1 MALFNRSLLAVS
13 ALALLSAASIQ
24 IVSASPEQGAD
35 DLRSAPS
42 FSSIGN
48 SDRRSV
54 ALFTEAAKVIQHP
67 RCLNCHPVNRSP
79 TQGDDMHPHQPPM
92 FAGESG
98 HGMPGLAC
106 STCHGTQNVD
116 TFSAGIKSIPGD
128 PHWALAPASMSWQG
142 KSASEICAQIKDP
155 KRNGDR
161 TLDQLHKH
169 MADDHLVGWAWRPG
183 AGREPAPGTQK
194 IFGELIKAWIET
206 GARCPA

>member
-1 MALFNRSLLAVS
+1 MARFNRSLVALS
-13 ALALLSAASIQ
+13 ALSLLSAASIQ
-24 IVSASPEQGAD
+24 IVGASPEQASDG
-35 DLRSAPS
+35 LRSVSS
-42 FSSIGN
+42 FSSIGSN
-48 SDRRSV
+48 DRRSV

-67 RCLNCHPVNRSP
+67 RCMNCHPVNRSP
-79 TQGDDMHPHQPPM
+79 TQGDDMRPHQPPM

-106 STCHGTQNVD
+106 STCHGAQNVD

-194 IFGELIKAWIET
+194 IFGELIKAWIDT